1 MPTANAS
8 SIVTISG
15 IATARAPARGE
26 APGIVPAPWVFE
38 PADNGVFIANFPPA
52 PVSPAWVITETD
64 GVAVVYNYPRYQVQ
78 AEPII
83 NVTMTGIGGGRTR
96 FQGRRIVE
104 ALESANGG
112 KLIEF
117 RRSE

>member
-8 SIVTISG
+8 SIFTVSG
-15 IATARAPARGE
+15 LATARAPARAE
-26 APGIVPAPWVFE
+26 APGIVPEPWIIT
-38 PADNGVFIANFPPA
+38 PADNGAIISSFPPA

-64 GVAVVYNYPRYQVQ
+64 GVAVVDDYPRYQVQ

-83 NVTMTGIGGGRTR
+83 NVTMTGIAGGRTR

-112 KLIEF
+112 TLIEF

>member
-8 SIVTISG
+8 STVSVFG
-15 IATARAPARGE
+15 SATGRVLLRAT
-26 APGIVPAPWVFE
+26 APGIVPEPWTVE
-38 PADNGVFIANFPPA
+38 PTDNGAFISSFPRA
-52 PVSPAWVITETD
+52 PESPLWSVSVLN
-64 GVAVVYNYPRYQVQ
+64 GVATVLDFPRYLFQ
-78 AEPII
+78 ETPII
-83 NVTMTGIGGGRTR
+83 NVTMSGGATGRTR

-112 KLIEF
+112 TLIDF